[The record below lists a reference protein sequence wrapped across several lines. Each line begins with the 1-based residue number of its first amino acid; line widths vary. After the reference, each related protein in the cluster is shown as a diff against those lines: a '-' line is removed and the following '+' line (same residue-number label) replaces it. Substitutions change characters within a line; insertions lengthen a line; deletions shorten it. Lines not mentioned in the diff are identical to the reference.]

1 MKQRINSLED
11 LDQQTKQLRSKLVPG
26 TIYFLNGE
34 MGAGKTT
41 FVASIMK
48 HFNFFDVSSPSYTLV
63 NVYDSVPPVYHIDL
77 YRCET
82 QLSIDSIDLEY
93 YFSSTDHLIFVEW
106 GSRMK
111 DVSWPIQTIDIV
123 RLNEFERDVTYSF

>member
-1 MKQRINSLED
+1 MKQRVNSLEE
-11 LDQQTKQLRSKLVPG
+11 LDQETKQLLSKLVPG

-41 FVASIMK
+41 FVSSIMR
-48 HFNFFDVSSPSYTLV
+48 HYNFLDVSSPSYTLV

-93 YFSSTDHLIFVEW
+93 YFSSKEHLIFVEW
-106 GSRMK
+106 GTRME
-111 DVSWPIQTIDIV
+111 DVSWPFQTIDIV
-123 RLNEFERDVTYSF
+123 RLSEVAREITYRF